1 MKGKRTI
8 KKALTV
14 VTMAAM
20 TTNTIVAPISVE
32 AEDVSLD
39 NNPVDTGTD
48 TGTSSADTGTST
60 PDTTPNISDSTQDD
74 LSSQSATTSATPM
87 AVPGVAVARS
97 ISNVSVD
104 VVDKGNLYYDGYN
117 RYYGSSITLQ
127 FRFSGDNVSNINA
140 EVYIDNV
147 MRGTVC
153 TDSTGT
159 ATFTISENI
168 ANSIDIVIVESDQS
182 YSFNN
187 ILFSCDK
194 EAPELSY
201 QGGTLTKG
209 EDITLSLTDYCTGVV
224 KDSNGIS
231 VNSITINNVEV
242 PTHNTSDNGES
253 GTSIVIPW
261 SVIEELGVTGTY
273 NIAVNATD
281 YFGNNATRTVTVNTA
296 YITLE
301 CSVVRGKYVV
311 RDGVVYAKE
320 PVEVSITNTNSND
333 IPATLLVDGES
344 VPVTNN
350 NVSFTIDSTGTHSY
364 IYSPTN
370 PAYGPNVSLSL
381 QDFFG
386 SGVDSISFDTDAPS
400 VDINSP
406 SGATIVPSG
415 EERYCVL
422 DSNDGTTLNYSIA
435 ESGSGLS
442 TEFSVGECTGIDSSD
457 ITYDASSGNVSID
470 LSNVGVFDRVS
481 YNFTL
486 KDQLGNERTV
496 SDTFILYGFEL
507 SDDYLSLGRDYIS
520 GNYVVNNNTCYTD
533 SNGLSIDVSYLLTD
547 NRVSSV
553 SVGDTTIDRSSES
566 SVILFNDG
574 NLSISVNT
582 YTGNT
587 YSVALPIPNSVS
599 VDTTAPELVNSAVS
613 VDSSVVSS
621 SDNGD
626 NLEVYLTAGDTFGF
640 PVLENTGE
648 VAVTGDDR
656 VSYDSAS
663 KMVIVKGN
671 GADDH
676 EEDISFTLNDSLG
689 NSRSY
694 SFKLYVMRSEGAD
707 IVIGENN
714 IDGYYSSEDDTF
726 YTNSSTVDINAT
738 INNVWSI
745 DSMSLCL
752 DGSTLSP
759 IEVSPDGLFSISIT
773 DSGSY
778 SIKIV
783 RVDGKEM
790 VVKLSDF
797 INNFSGNIVFDMEFP
812 SINDIEYDG
821 DISTYNG
828 INYYLS
834 ANTEIK
840 IPVIDSGSGIDKNSL
855 KVTLNSQELSLSDGD
870 YSIEDI
876 TNGYYIVIS
885 DEKFAEGMSTISVS
899 CSDMLCQSM
908 SKSYSVYFD
917 RYNIPLNVST
927 DTDGNLFVNDSSDV
941 SVTYTSGDII
951 LSVLNLDATNLSS
964 VRLYKNGLLV
974 DTLSNGMGR
983 NSFTISD
990 SGEYT
995 VRVYHPTRY
1004 EEYDLGEIWEGLSGT
1019 IIFDTNSPDLSSS
1032 CECNSDVDNDGN
1044 VYYTSDGTY
1053 SIKISDIVSG
1063 VDPDS
1068 ISVHGVT
1075 TYGIDT
1081 DDNGDY
1087 IISIPT
1093 TSLAD
1098 GIYSVVVS
1106 VEDNVGNSSSE
1117 TYTFRLYR
1125 ETPGLSG
1132 LSHEEV
1138 VIRDGVSYFGGR
1150 SGSLDISLGV
1160 SQYDKI
1166 KSLIVYKDDSEGSK
1180 VYLDL
1185 SESLGSKVDF
1195 TIDES
1200 GIYHIEVVDRL
1211 DDVYSY
1217 SLENLFTD
1225 GNITSNLSFDET
1237 VPVFDSV
1244 VYNGDSRVN
1253 GDTTYYLT
1261 DSTIVITASDS
1272 GAGIN
1277 SNTWS
1282 VEGVEGINDYVSVEG
1297 NMLTIDTTGLPEG
1310 ASTLTVS
1317 ISDSLGNVYLKSIPV
1332 MMHRSFPVISG
1343 STIEGNLY
1351 TSDDGVT
1358 YFNEDITFG
1367 LRGFES
1373 YKIADIEVLKDGN
1386 SYGHVWLDTGT
1397 FSISESGSYSIRVTD
1412 ISGESHTYT
1421 FEELFDGDL
1430 ASSMVYDNALP
1441 TVSSY
1446 TFSGETKRN
1455 SDGEEFYMSNG
1466 TIAISVEDS
1475 LSGIDMDSWSTDDID
1490 SQYLSYDFDSQS
1502 LLIDTTGLNEGTNEI
1517 IVSVDDNL
1525 GNTLT
1530 YVFSVHMFRELP
1542 VVSGLSVDGNY
1553 YVSGGKT
1560 YISGDLDVALKG
1572 TNTYKIASIEVLRY
1586 VEGGYETVGTID
1598 KSSGTYSFTDNGT
1611 YAIRVTDITEASVVY
1626 TLEGLFGISDEIV
1639 VDEEAPVLSNYT
1651 FSGDI
1656 KTGTIDNREFYMSDG
1671 IINISVEDALS
1682 GVNSSTWSVTGIDSS
1697 AVSVDSDGLGISID
1711 TSKLQE
1717 GVSNFTVRVDDN
1729 LGHSLKKEYS
1739 IHMFRV
1745 LPEITGI
1752 SHTGVSRL
1760 NGTSYLNRNIDIEL
1774 DGYDSYKIY
1783 SIELLKDGV
1792 HYGSIS
1798 DLGRTTIADTGIY
1811 SIKTVDITGT
1821 ERIYSLE
1828 ELFND
1833 IDSSVIIDREVP
1845 SAELSIDDDSISN
1858 AWVTSDGILRV
1869 RFTDNEYLKDALV
1882 TVNDSTFNV
1891 DLGSLRDSEYTV
1903 SLRDDV
1909 TRATD
1914 GIYNVNVVVNDLAG
1928 NSYSIQ
1934 DTVYADFD
1942 APEFSNLR
1950 YDGYIVED
1958 AGNVYLRGDLILN
1971 GNYSDI
1977 GSGIESVELVR
1988 NGGVVGTG
1996 LPVSISEDGE
2006 YYLRVTDYAGLST
2019 TVSIS
2024 SILGT
2029 TSNNI
2034 IVDNSN
2040 PVISEV
2046 SGFSPDLVDNGIE
2059 WYASHPTFVIS
2070 VQDANMREI
2079 SVSVNGNV
2087 VISDVSS
2094 NGLYTIDTTGLE
2106 GNVNISVKAVDKVGG
2121 VSEYSYSYMSD
2132 TTAPVDISSTI
2143 DIVGL
2148 PKDGHVFYDATP
2160 SISVRAL
2167 DNGVGISEYRIY
2179 GSKEESNITGEF
2191 TLDTGEYYVSVV
2203 DRLGN
2208 ESQRVSLSDLLGLA
2222 YNALI
2227 VDTEAPSISINR
2239 PTADSEN
2246 GWYGSDIDIS
2256 VNTRDNIGINNI
2268 DIYINGVLVANNPP
2282 MTYNHASETMI
2293 VNTSSVPVSS
2303 NGQYEILVRASDNAG
2318 NTVESSDVVYIDRDA
2333 PTVDEFVFTGEGAFE
2348 GATTGGSDNRYG
2360 FFFNGSAVC
2369 TIHVSDGAVSS
2380 GLGTVN
2386 VNLENEN
2393 GEVSKQ
2399 VLQLNN
2405 GTAVVSIPDN
2415 FRGFISAYATDNVG
2429 HSGDM
2434 NMPDGMVNES
2444 SNTHINSTRIDISI
2458 PNTEYRDV
2466 SGLSLYNSD
2475 TTAEAVI
2482 GCSMSGLR
2490 EVSWGIGDTTMQ
2502 TISIDAN
2509 GNPSDG
2515 NIVSVE
2521 KNLLLTMSNALSMT
2535 GNANGLNLWVRVTD
2549 RAGNVSEESVNFSID
2564 KDAPIINVTY
2574 DSTEED
2580 TYYNTPRTATITVTE
2595 RNFDAS
2601 MFVVSGTS
2609 GSLSGWTH
2617 NGDVHT
2623 ATMTFASDDTY
2634 NFTLECTDLAGNVA
2648 TAYNS
2653 QTFTV
2658 DTTSPTLSVSWSDN
2672 SPINSN
2678 YYSTNRTATLT
2689 IVDNTFDGS
2698 LIHLEGDGV
2707 LSGWSHNG
2715 NIHTATVS
2723 FGGDGKFEFAISGED
2738 LAGNQLER
2746 YESGVFNIDTT
2757 NPELE
2762 IEGVQNAVSYK
2773 KDIGFTIR
2781 MSDSYIDMSRTNVT
2795 LTGKRSG
2802 NVRVDGT
2809 LNTTTGEYVFDNFPM
2824 EQQYDGI
2831 YILRVTVTDMAGNVS
2846 SESIVFSVNR
2856 FGSSYEFSNSGIL
2869 NNYVNVAEDVVITE
2883 SNVDRLNMDDAMVS
2897 ILLNGTD
2904 IEVDPSWVSIK
2915 ESESEDGKYIYTY
2928 TISKE
2933 AFEEDGMYV
2942 IQIYSHAE
2950 EGTNYNSLSQEY
2962 GFMLDTTPPEIIVS
2976 GIESGKSYKGYS
2988 RDVTIDVRDLSG
3000 VQSITV
3006 LLNGEVVELNQSDSL
3021 YTFSITESDAPQNIE
3036 VTVTDMAGNT
3046 SSYSVTD
3053 FTVSSEI
3060 SEYIVNQ
3067 NWFVWLISGA
3077 SAAIIA
3083 LLALLLKR
3091 RHDKNKEEK
3100 SLMKEHEDLYRTSS
3114 SSSNSL
3120 GNSRDNVE
3128 DLDDISEK
3136 ETTIIEDDDKNNK

>member
-14 VTMAAM
+14 VTMAAV

-32 AEDVSLD
+32 AKDVSLD

-48 TGTSSADTGTST
+48 TGTSSAGTGTST
-60 PDTTPNISDSTQDD
+60 PDTTPNISDNTQDD
-74 LSSQSATTSATPM
+74 LSSQSATTSAAPM

-159 ATFTISENI
+159 ATFTISEDI
-168 ANSIDIVIVESDQS
+168 TNSIDIVIVESDQS

-242 PTHNTSDNGES
+242 PTYNTSDNGES

-261 SVIEELGVTGTY
+261 SVIEELGVTGSY

-320 PVEVSITNTNSND
+320 PIEVSITNTNSNY

-350 NVSFTIDSTGTHSY
+350 NVSFTIDTTGTHSY

-406 SGATIVPSG
+406 SGATIVSSG

-422 DSNDGTTLNYSIA
+422 DSSDGTTLNYSIA

-457 ITYDASSGNVSID
+457 ITYDSNTGTVSID

-496 SDTFILYGFEL
+496 SDNFILYGSEL
-507 SDDYLSLGRDYIS
+507 SDDYLSLSRDYIS
-520 GNYVVNNNTCYTD
+520 GNYVVNNDTCYTD

-621 SDNGD
+621 SDNSD

-648 VAVTGDDR
+648 VVVTGDDR
-656 VSYDSAS
+656 VSYDSAY
-663 KMVIVKGN
+663 KMVIVKDI

-707 IVIGENN
+707 IVVGENN
-714 IDGYYSSEDDTF
+714 IDGYYSSEDGTF

-752 DGSTLSP
+752 DGSILSP

-797 INNFSGNIVFDMEFP
+797 INNFSGNIVFDTESP

-899 CSDMLCQSM
+899 CSDMLSQSM

-1019 IIFDTNSPDLSSS
+1019 ILFDTNSPDLSSS

-1053 SIKISDIVSG
+1053 SIKISDTVSG

-1150 SGSLDISLGV
+1150 LGSLDISLGV

-1180 VYLDL
+1180 VYIDL
-1185 SESLGSKVDF
+1185 SGSLGSKIDF
-1195 TIDES
+1195 TIGES

-1261 DSTIVITASDS
+1261 DSTIVVTASDS
-1272 GAGIN
+1272 GAGIDSESWAVSGVN
-1277 SNTWS
+1277 GLNNFVSTEGS
-1282 VEGVEGINDYVSVEG
+1282 V
-1297 NMLTIDTTGLPEG
+1297 LTIDTKGLPEG
-1310 ASTLTVS
+1310 SSTVS
-1317 ISDSLGNVYLKSIPV
+1317 VKVSDKLGNTYSVSIPV
-1332 MMHRSFPVISG
+1332 VMHRSFPEIEGSTVDGNMYISG
-1343 STIEGNLY
+1343 DKT
-1351 TSDDGVT
+1351 T

-1367 LRGFES
+1367 LSGYDS
-1373 YKIADIEVLKDGN
+1373 YKVQDIEVLKDGEP
-1386 SYGHVWLDTGT
+1386 YGHVWEDTGT
-1397 FSISESGSYSIRVTD
+1397 FTIREGGSYSIRVND
-1412 ISGESHTYT
+1412 ISGESRVYSM
-1421 FEELFDGDL
+1421 EDLFGENL
-1430 ASSMVYDNALP
+1430 TSNMVYDNGLP
-1441 TVSSY
+1441 TVSKYS
-1446 TFSGETKRN
+1446 FSGDTKTN
-1455 SDGEEFYMSNG
+1455 SDGEEFYMSDG
-1466 TIAISVEDS
+1466 TITVSVEDD
-1475 LSGIDMDSWSTDDID
+1475 LSGIDMDSWYTDDID
-1490 SQYLSYDFDSQS
+1490 TQYISYDSETNS
-1502 LLIDTTGLNEGTNEI
+1502 ILIDTAGLKEGTNEVI
-1517 IVSVDDNL
+1517 LSVDDNL

-1530 YVFSVHMFRELP
+1530 YVFSVHMFREQPIIKGLD
-1542 VVSGLSVDGNY
+1542 VSGNY
-1553 YVSGGKT
+1553 YVSGDKT
-1560 YISGDLDVALKG
+1560 YLSGSLDISLDG
-1572 TNTYKIASIEVLRY
+1572 TNSYKIASIEVLRAT
-1586 VEGGYETVGTID
+1586 EDGYEIVGNID
-1598 KSSGTYSFTDNGT
+1598 KSSGTYSFTESGT
-1611 YAIRVTDITEASVVY
+1611 YAIIVTDITEAEVTY
-1626 TLEGLFGISDEIV
+1626 TLDDLFDISDELV
-1639 VDEEAPVLSNYT
+1639 LDEESPVLTEYT
-1651 FSGDI
+1651 FSGDTKI
-1656 KTGTIDNREFYMSDG
+1656 GTIDSREYYMSDG
-1671 IINISVEDALS
+1671 IISISVRDDIS
-1682 GVNSSTWSVTGIDSS
+1682 GVNSSSWSVSGINSG
-1697 AVSVDSDGLGISID
+1697 AVSIDSDGLGINID

-1717 GVSNFTVRVDDN
+1717 GINEFTIRVSDN
-1729 LGHSLKKEYS
+1729 LGHVLEKAYS
-1739 IHMFRV
+1739 IHMFRT
-1745 LPEITGI
+1745 LPEISGV
-1752 SHTGVSRL
+1752 SHTIVSQL
-1760 NGTSYLNRNIDIEL
+1760 DGISYLNDSIDIQL
-1774 DGYDSYKIY
+1774 DGYSNYKIY

-1792 HYGSIS
+1792 HYGSVS
-1798 DLGRTTIADTGIY
+1798 DTGKTTIADTGRY

-1821 ERIYSLE
+1821 EKIYTME
-1828 ELFND
+1828 DLFND
-1833 IDSSVIIDREVP
+1833 LDSSVVIDKEAPV
-1845 SAELSIDDDSISN
+1845 ANVSIDGNAISN
-1858 AWVTSDGILRV
+1858 SWVTSDGKLKV
-1869 RFTDNEYLKDALV
+1869 EFSDNEYLRDATV
-1882 TVNDSTFNV
+1882 TVNDSIFNI
-1891 DLGSLRDSEYTV
+1891 DLRTLKNGEYTID
-1903 SLRDDV
+1903 LQNDI
-1909 TRATD
+1909 TRAND
-1914 GIYNVNVVVNDLAG
+1914 GIYKVSVVVNDLAG
-1928 NSYSIQ
+1928 NSSSVE

-1942 APEFSNLR
+1942 VPVFSNLR
-1950 YDGYIVED
+1950 ADGYIVED
-1958 AGNVYLRGDLILN
+1958 SGNVYLRGDLALS
-1971 GNYSDI
+1971 GSYSDI
-1977 GSGIESVELVR
+1977 GSGVSSVELLR
-1988 NGGVVGTG
+1988 NGAVVANE
-1996 LPVSISEDGE
+1996 LPTTISQSGS
-2006 YYLRVTDYAGLST
+2006 YSLRVTDNAGLST

-2029 TSNNI
+2029 ESNNI
-2034 IVDNSN
+2034 IVDNTN

-2046 SGFSPDLVDNGIE
+2046 SGFDPNLVDNDID
-2059 WYASHPTFVIS
+2059 WYSSHPTFVIS
-2070 VQDANMREI
+2070 VQDDNMKSI
-2079 SVSVNGNV
+2079 QIDVNGET
-2087 VISDVSS
+2087 VISEVSAD
-2094 NGLYTIDTTGLE
+2094 GLYRVSTPGLE
-2106 GNVNISVKAVDKVGG
+2106 GKVNISVKAVDRVGG

-2132 TTAPVDISSTI
+2132 TTSPSNISANVDLSGKT
-2143 DIVGL
+2143 
-2148 PKDGHVFYDATP
+2148 KDGHVFYN
-2160 SISVRAL
+2160 SIPTISLSAV
-2167 DNGVGISEYRIY
+2167 DGGIGIAEYRLY
-2179 GSKEESNITGEF
+2179 GSREESNTSGVF
-2191 TLDTGEYYVSVV
+2191 TLGTGKYYISVV

-2208 ESQRVSLSDLLGLA
+2208 ESERIPVSQLLGLA
-2222 YNALI
+2222 SNAFV
-2227 VDTEAPSISINR
+2227 VDTDAPAISINK
-2239 PTADSEN
+2239 PDASSSN
-2246 GWYGSDIDIS
+2246 GWYGGDIDLTVLS
-2256 VNTRDNIGINNI
+2256 QDNIGLDNI
-2268 DIYINGVLVANNPP
+2268 KVFINGTLVAEDSP
-2282 MTYNHASETMI
+2282 TSYNTKSSSVV

-2303 NGQYEILVRASDNAG
+2303 NGQYEVVVRAVDNAG
-2318 NTVESSDVVYIDRDA
+2318 NFVESKDVVYIDRDA
-2333 PTVDEFVFTGEGAFE
+2333 PTVDEFVFTGDGAFE
-2348 GATTGGSDNRYG
+2348 GATTGGSDRYG

-2369 TIHVSDGAVSS
+2369 TIHVSDGEVSS
-2380 GLGTVN
+2380 GLGTLHVT
-2386 VNLENEN
+2386 LEDEK
-2393 GEVSKQ
+2393 GGVSQ
-2399 VLQLNN
+2399 QTLALNN

-2415 FRGFISAYATDNVG
+2415 FKGFISAYATDNVG
-2429 HSGDM
+2429 HSGAM

-2601 MFVVSGTS
+2601 RFVVSGTS

-2689 IVDNTFDGS
+2689 IVDDTFDGS

-2723 FGGDGKFEFAISGED
+2723 FGGDGRFEFAISGED

-2824 EQQYDGI
+2824 EEQYDDV
-2831 YILRVTVTDMAGNVS
+2831 YTLRVTVTDMAGNVS
-2846 SESIVFSVNR
+2846 SESIMFSVNR
-2856 FGSSYEFSNSGIL
+2856 FGSSYEFSNAGIL

-2897 ILLNGTD
+2897 ILLNGSD

-2915 ESESEDGKYIYTY
+2915 ESESKDGKYIYTY

-2933 AFEEDGMYV
+2933 AFKEDGMYV

-3120 GNSRDNVE
+3120 GNLRDNVE

-3136 ETTIIEDDDKNNK
+3136 ETTIIEDDDKDNK